1 MKLCY
6 NVRGVAR
13 RQMQWQYENDK
24 QVDVKSE
31 ENDDETDVTDDKQ
44 EKKLIRLYQIDES
57 IVGYIQLICNPR
69 RKRLICRIK
78 EINYSCR
85 LLTLNIDIVVTFV
98 TIVSAW

>member
-6 NVRGVAR
+6 NVRGIGR
-13 RQMQWQYENDK
+13 RRTQRQYESDNR
-24 QVDVKSE
+24 VDVKID

-44 EKKLIRLYQIDES
+44 EKKLIWLYEIDES
-57 IVGYIQLICNPR
+57 IVGYIQFICNPR

>member
-6 NVRGVAR
+6 NVRGIAR
-13 RQMQWQYENDK
+13 RRTQRQYESDNR
-24 QVDVKSE
+24 VDVKID

-44 EKKLIRLYQIDES
+44 EKKLIWLYEIDES
-57 IVGYIQLICNPR
+57 IVGYIQFICNPR

-98 TIVSAW
+98 IIVSAW